1 MTNLYTSDSFI
12 LKPFVYDYIGTY
24 PFCEII
30 LNVRDKAICCDLC
43 NKWIHI
49 RCNDL
54 NDLDQEDLKLRD
66 ETW

>member
-1 MTNLYTSDSFI
+1 MTS
-12 LKPFVYDYIGTY
+12 IGTY

-54 NDLDQEDLKLRD
+54 NDLDQEDLKLRH

>member
-1 MTNLYTSDSFI
+1 MTS
-12 LKPFVYDYIGTY
+12 IGIY

-30 LNVRDKAICCDLC
+30 LNARDKAIRCDLC

-54 NDLDQEDLKLRD
+54 NDLDQEDPKLRD